1 MSTPE
6 APIRMSTGWP
16 VNGSFYGTQQG
27 DPATGSVS
35 ATSDERDFK
44 AGLQIGFSVCRS

>member
-16 VNGSFYGTQQG
+16 SERWWCDSSQP
-27 DPATGSVS
+27 PAEVVS
-35 ATSDERDFK
+35 PIGLDSDEPF
-44 AGLQIGFSVCRS
+44 